1 LTGIAAETNKARLIP
16 VARVFMA
23 APSLILIFFGP
34 LFPEHSNLET
44 EGSLAVD
51 DAAFCVVLHTILVN

>member
-23 APSLILIFFGP
+23 APFVHVDFLRPF
-34 LFPEHSNLET
+34 FPEHSNLET

>member
-1 LTGIAAETNKARLIP
+1 
-16 VARVFMA
+16 M
-23 APSLILIFFGP
+23 LIFFRP
-34 LFPEHSNLET
+34 LFPESSNLET